1 MNLERDGYCLSV
13 ERTWF
18 YTTKFSGTYNMGFRD
33 STGMYIDIQK
43 NRSTVEENKIRLFIE
58 HIPRGHKNKQT

>member
-1 MNLERDGYCLSV
+1 MNLERDGYCLLV
-13 ERTWF
+13 ERAWF
-18 YTTKFSGTYNMGFRD
+18 YTTKFSVTYDMGFRD
-33 STGMYIDIQK
+33 SPGYVDIQK

>member
-18 YTTKFSGTYNMGFRD
+18 YTTKFSGTYD
-33 STGMYIDIQK
+33 TDIAAMFGSMQK

-58 HIPRGHKNKQT
+58 HIPRGHKNK